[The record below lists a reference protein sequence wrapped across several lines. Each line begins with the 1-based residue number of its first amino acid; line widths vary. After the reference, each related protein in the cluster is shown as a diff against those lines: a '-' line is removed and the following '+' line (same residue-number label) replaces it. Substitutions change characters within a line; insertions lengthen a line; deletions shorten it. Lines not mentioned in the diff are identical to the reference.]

1 VPLLLNWQLSH
12 KLFPIKVVMQ
22 SMRWL
27 AGNPRFRK
35 IYSEEK
41 GLLIEIYK
49 EKHYLR
55 TTSTYTGNR

>member
-1 VPLLLNWQLSH
+1 
-12 KLFPIKVVMQ
+12 
-22 SMRWL
+22 MRWL